1 MPAKIFGYAKR
12 SADVEALQAY
22 AGVDVILED
31 MPERGQ
37 YRMLRRFLREGD
49 TLMVMSLSVL
59 GDNDVDIGAELD
71 YFLQHEVRLVVLEL
85 PITMQALDTSSTA
98 LVYQTLK
105 EILQVWHRHETAVQV
120 QRLVRQK
127 AGIQAARKDG
137 RQFGRPVIDYP
148 KGWKCVF
155 EQWQAK
161 DISAVEASRKLKL
174 SRSTFFRM
182 AKRYRQKVIGGGD

>member
-1 MPAKIFGYAKR
+1 MSAKLYGYAEK
-12 SADVEALQAY
+12 SDDIDALQAH

-49 TLMVMSLSVL
+49 TLMVTALSSL
-59 GDNDVDIGAELD
+59 GDVDAAIGEELD
-71 YFLQHEVRLVVLEL
+71 YFLQHKIRLVVLEL
-85 PITMQALDTSSTA
+85 PITLQDLDKASTA
-98 LVYQTLK
+98 LVYRTVK
-105 EILQVWHRHETAVQV
+105 EVLQVWHQHREAVQE

-127 AGIQAARKDG
+127 EGIEAARKAG

-148 KGWKCVF
+148 KAWKCVF
-155 EQWQAK
+155 GQWQAR
-161 DISAVEASRKLKL
+161 DISATEACRKLKL

-182 AKRYRQKVIGGGD
+182 AKRYRQNVTGGGD

>member
-49 TLMVMSLSVL
+49 TLMVTALSSL
-59 GDNDVDIGAELD
+59 GDSDGPIGEELD
-71 YFLQHEVRLVVLEL
+71 YFLQHEIRLVVLEL
-85 PITMQALDTSSTA
+85 PITMQELDASSSA
-98 LVYQTLK
+98 LVYRTVK
-105 EILQVWHRHETAVQV
+105 EVLQVWHQHREAVQE

-127 AGIQAARKDG
+127 EGIQAAREAG
-137 RQFGRPVIDYP
+137 RQFGRPVIEYP
-148 KGWKCVF
+148 KDWKCVF
-155 EQWQAK
+155 EQWQAR
-161 DISAVEASRKLKL
+161 DISAVEACRKLKL

-182 AKRYRQKVIGGGD
+182 AKRYRQKEIGGGD